1 MTIWLASKERT
12 QASRTPKESP
22 LTKAPLAPC
31 LATATPRAGS
41 AAGDRSRRPRVPPYL
56 GPTASTGSCSATA
69 GSWSSAGA
77 TPRPPRERVGGAAV
91 RPAQSPGTRRHRQGK
106 ANQGRPLRSAPAGS
120 ARPRAHAQVRRR
132 RRRRRRGEP
141 VGTRGPKPAVPAWER
156 ASRRGAS
163 TKAPLHTS
171 LRRQPPRAQRSTL
184 WRESRVRGQPGPHRE
199 LPLLKLKNKN
209 KKTHPTSTVYPETC

>member
-12 QASRTPKESP
+12 QASRTPKASP

-106 ANQGRPLRSAPAGS
+106 ANQGRPLRSGRLRSPTCARAGAPPQPPPRS
-120 ARPRAHAQVRRR
+120 ARRNSGPRSPRCQ
-132 RRRRRRGEP
+132 RGN
-141 VGTRGPKPAVPAWER
+141 ER
-156 ASRRGAS
+156 AGGELARKHRFTPRSGASRRGLSA
-163 TKAPLHTS
+163 
-171 LRRQPPRAQRSTL
+171 RRCGGSRGFEA
-184 WRESRVRGQPGPHRE
+184 SRVHTGSSHSS
-199 LPLLKLKNKN
+199 N
-209 KKTHPTSTVYPETC
+209 

>member
-12 QASRTPKESP
+12 QASRTSKASP

-31 LATATPRAGS
+31 LATVTPRAGS

-69 GSWSSAGA
+69 GSRSSAGA

-91 RPAQSPGTRRHRQGK
+91 RPAQSPGTRGHHQGK
-106 ANQGRPLRSAPAGS
+106 ANQGRPLRSGRLRSPTCARAGAPPPPPPRS
-120 ARPRAHAQVRRR
+120 ARRNSGPEA
-132 RRRRRRGEP
+132 RGAS
-141 VGTRGPKPAVPAWER
+141 VGAR
-156 ASRRGAS
+156 RRGAS